1 MYLKVREFS
10 SLVFAILSL
19 CLLRMYRMRCPSSNW
34 LFLVFALLLSIG
46 KTLLR
51 TFFKCIS
58 YLIEKATIL
67 YALHSTPLLCFQCR
81 VCFFVKWL
89 IYLILSTHL
98 PYLDAILAR
107 KSEQVSHI
115 FPRKNVSMVV
125 EFQCSYLGWKKRFP
139 NYLSKFVRGSYFS
152 MIT

>member
-1 MYLKVREFS
+1 MYLKVCEFS
-10 SLVFAILSL
+10 SLVFSILSIY
-19 CLLRMYRMRCPSSNW
+19 LLRMYRMRCPSSNW

-89 IYLILSTHL
+89 IYLILSTHFS
-98 PYLDAILAR
+98 YLDAILAR

-125 EFQCSYLGWKKRFP
+125 DGWKKDFQTTCP
-139 NYLSKFVRGSYFS
+139 NLRGVRIFQ
-152 MIT
+152 